1 MRRDE
6 APQQGK
12 CQQDAIVSQQKPR
25 RGLFTKIAAGHLLRF
40 KDGFNSCRLP
50 RKQCCASTCTRQA
63 RVGYLSRS
71 GFSSRES
78 SGWIRFHVFSC
89 KIDLLVRKRK
99 KTSTAPHIFGP
110 FAVIQ
115 VHCGVFQPMALS
127 SRASFLFPKYMSSS
141 WPSPGLEGAD
151 LGPANQGKYPEADL
165 TDITRKVALL
175 GPMPSQVEPDSSH
188 PGLVCDMP
196 TWSCRGWS

>member
-1 MRRDE
+1 MRQDE
-6 APQQGK
+6 APRQGK
-12 CQQDAIVSQQKPR
+12 CQQDAIVSQPQPR
-25 RGLFTKIAAGHLLRF
+25 RRLFTKMAAGHLLRF
-40 KDGFNSCRLP
+40 KEGFNSCRLP

-99 KTSTAPHIFGP
+99 KRLQLLPIFGP

-115 VHCGVFQPMALS
+115 VHCGVFQPMALGG
-127 SRASFLFPKYMSSS
+127 RALFLFPKYMSSS
-141 WPSPGLEGAD
+141 WPSRGLEGAE
-151 LGPANQGKYPEADL
+151 LRPANQGKYPEADL
-165 TDITRKVALL
+165 TDITRKAAAL

-196 TWSCRGWS
+196 T